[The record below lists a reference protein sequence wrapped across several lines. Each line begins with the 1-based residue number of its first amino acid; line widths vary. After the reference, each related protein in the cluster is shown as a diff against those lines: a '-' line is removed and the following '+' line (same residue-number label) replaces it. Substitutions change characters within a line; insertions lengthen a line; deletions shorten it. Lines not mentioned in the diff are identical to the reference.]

1 MLPVMKVLTIFLLTI
16 SAIITPVNAEVSATI
31 PGVGATIT
39 TVPPSM
45 ADVEVYLKSIGVT
58 IGDVCGYHHQTL
70 PHRDLTADG
79 LDENNAI
86 EEKKEKTR
94 EEYINSL
101 LAFLCVTVAA
111 LAAGLTMGLLSQEL
125 LDLRIKEIAS
135 ADPQTREQAKS
146 LVPLI
151 KDHHR
156 LVSFECLC
164 YYILYCTL
172 IF

>member
-1 MLPVMKVLTIFLLTI
+1 MKVLTIFLLTI

-70 PHRDLTADG
+70 PHRELTADG

-86 EEKKEKTR
+86 EEKKRKNKRRIYQQFTGVLMCHCCCIGSWIDDGIVKPRITR
-94 EEYINSL
+94 FTY
-101 LAFLCVTVAA
+101 
-111 LAAGLTMGLLSQEL
+111 
-125 LDLRIKEIAS
+125 
-135 ADPQTREQAKS
+135 
-146 LVPLI
+146 
-151 KDHHR
+151 
-156 LVSFECLC
+156 
-164 YYILYCTL
+164 
-172 IF
+172 